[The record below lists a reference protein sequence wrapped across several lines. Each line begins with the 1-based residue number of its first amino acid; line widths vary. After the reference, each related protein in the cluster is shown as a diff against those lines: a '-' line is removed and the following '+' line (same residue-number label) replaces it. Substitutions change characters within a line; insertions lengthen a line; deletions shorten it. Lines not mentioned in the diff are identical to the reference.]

1 MSRWRSSGHGQVA
14 AIKAPGFGDNRKA
27 ILQDLAVLTG
37 AELITEELGGKL
49 EASIEGSKAFGKRQK
64 GLERLDFHAI

>member
-1 MSRWRSSGHGQVA
+1 MA

-49 EASIEGSKAFGKRQK
+49 EDVRGD
-64 GLERLDFHAI
+64 ERLTGGEKDGALVGWKLVLVER